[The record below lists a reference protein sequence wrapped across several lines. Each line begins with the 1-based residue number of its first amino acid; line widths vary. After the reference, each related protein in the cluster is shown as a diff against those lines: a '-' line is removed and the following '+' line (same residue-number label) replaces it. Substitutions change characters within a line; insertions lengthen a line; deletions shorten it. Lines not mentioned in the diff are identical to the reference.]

1 MKRIAICGNIASGKS
16 TVQRII
22 EEFGYKVLDTDDVA
36 HELLTVKNQKLFDTF
51 KNLDVF
57 ENGEFSRTKLGKIVF
72 SDIQLKEKL
81 EKVLHPQI
89 RQKIVE
95 FFCLNNDEKILFV
108 GIPLLFESNMTDLF
122 DVIIFIYTDDDIR
135 LKRLLKRNAYTL
147 EHAKARMNSQM
158 TQERKAQ
165 NSNYILY
172 NNGSVEE
179 LNLRVKNM
187 LCHIIS

>member
-81 EKVLHPQI
+81 EKVVIPTNTDEIKEELE
-89 RQKIVE
+89 RLDDNLRRLNDKE
-95 FFCLNNDEKILFV
+95 FN
-108 GIPLLFESNMTDLF
+108 S
-122 DVIIFIYTDDDIR
+122 
-135 LKRLLKRNAYTL
+135 LKRNKKFSL
-147 EHAKARMNSQM
+147 RRLF
-158 TQERKAQ
+158 RK
-165 NSNYILY
+165 
-172 NNGSVEE
+172 
-179 LNLRVKNM
+179 K
-187 LCHIIS
+187 